1 MINSTNLTKI
11 DDVIKCI
18 FQRDFAMRQDVLA
31 MSSVHDRWH
40 TLILPI
46 NTSDIGWIMHRH
58 YYTSGER
65 KGPTTYHLSISFFC
79 NFVSFLLKFN
89 DCHSTFIYDATV
101 IKLVFLKKNGFF
113 FCFELRQYCVHCHIV
128 NLRVW
133 QCVDYS
139 YGKF

>member
-11 DDVIKCI
+11 GDVIKCI

-31 MSSVHDRWH
+31 MSSVHVRWH

-101 IKLVFLKKNGFF
+101 IKLVFLKKKRVFF
-113 FCFELRQYCVHCHIV
+113 L
-128 NLRVW
+128 LRVEAIL
-133 QCVDYS
+133 CTLS
-139 YGKF
+139 YRKSKSLTMRWLFIW